1 MKITKKDVEYIAHLG
16 RLEIDPNE
24 IELYTMQVDRILQYV
39 DKLNSLDTKGIE
51 PTSHPMPVV
60 CVLREDEVRES
71 FSQAESTRNAPEK
84 KGGFFKVLPIMETE
98 E

>member
-1 MKITKKDVEYIAHLG
+1 MKITKADVEYIAHLA
-16 RLEIDPNE
+16 RLEIDAKE
-24 IELYTMQVDRILQYV
+24 IELYTMQVDRILEYV

-60 CVLREDEVRES
+60 CVLRKDGVRES
-71 FSQAESTRNAPEK
+71 FSQEEATRNAPEK
-84 KGGFFKVLPIMETE
+84 RKGFFKVPPIIETE